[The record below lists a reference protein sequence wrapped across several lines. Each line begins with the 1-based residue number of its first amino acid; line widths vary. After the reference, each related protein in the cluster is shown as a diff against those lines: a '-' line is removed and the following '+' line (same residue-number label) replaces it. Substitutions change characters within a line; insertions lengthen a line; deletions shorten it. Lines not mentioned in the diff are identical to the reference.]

1 MHSTYDRVLVL
12 PRSVEEDYH
21 QLPGRE
27 FLRLEPIDGKKLA
40 AVHLLALHEDA
51 LGLALP
57 RI

>member
-21 QLPGRE
+21 QLQGRE
-27 FLRLEPIDGKKLA
+27 FHRLEPIDGKEFA